1 MAASLSAPPS
11 SSDSTVSS
19 TTYKPAPEPLKLRNS
34 CQGCA
39 ASKLKCPQEKPR
51 CSRCTRRGVMCE
63 YLAAKPGG
71 RKPGR
76 RLGPS
81 SNQTIEGRVERRYSN
96 TTGVTTTTTT
106 AEPSVYVQPQSQDYW
121 FAPLSSAP
129 EGGSGSVDTG
139 CISVSSVASNLPKQ
153 HLFVPL
159 DQSSS
164 PSSDSSNTAQDL
176 FGTLSQVPLSASTT
190 ASQIDFSDCLSFA
203 EDLAD
208 MDVLETDDIFNA
220 TIDEAPGRTGNMDLL
235 VNPFSTFPPF
245 GDTISELFTIPTS
258 PAEPKA
264 SMSPSRRGIMQMTR
278 DQRESCEAPPHSCLT
293 QALRSMEEVSSPQSA
308 SGGPAVPATRDIIAQ
323 NRAVVEAARSMAS
336 CACSQDSYLLV
347 VISLVVFKVL
357 NRYAVAARQGASAVH
372 VQVNFDGDGDGD
384 DADPSQ
390 SGCPAPGK
398 RRAIPHS
405 TQLDRHDSSLDY
417 CLEGADSGRM
427 AAQLILSELHLV
439 RRVVEQLS
447 SKLKNQAASDGGE
460 PLEGVDGELLT
471 TLPLSTASYDNIA
484 LALTQRLRALALD
497 VIGLLK
503 KL

>member
-1 MAASLSAPPS
+1 MAASLGAPPS

-19 TTYKPAPEPLKLRNS
+19 AIYKPGPEPLKLRNS

-51 CSRCTRRGVMCE
+51 CSRCARRGVVCE

-76 RLGPS
+76 RLGS
-81 SNQTIEGRVERRYSN
+81 SSTQTVEGRVERRYSN
-96 TTGVTTTTTT
+96 TTAVTTTITA
-106 AEPSVYVQPQSQDYW
+106 AEPSVYVQPTSQDYW
-121 FAPLSSAP
+121 FAPLSSVP
-129 EGGSGSVDTG
+129 EDGSGSVDAG
-139 CISVSSVASNLPKQ
+139 CISVSSVASNHPAQ

-159 DQSSS
+159 DQSS
-164 PSSDSSNTAQDL
+164 PRSSDSSNTAQDL

-208 MDVLETDDIFNA
+208 MDALDTDDIFTAAIN
-220 TIDEAPGRTGNMDLL
+220 EAPEPNGNIDLL

-245 GDTISELFTIPTS
+245 GDTISELFTIPPS
-258 PAEPKA
+258 PPEPDA
-264 SMSPSRRGIMQMTR
+264 SVSPTRRGIKQKTR
-278 DQRESCEAPPHSCLT
+278 DQPASSELPLHSCLT
-293 QALRSMEEVSSPQSA
+293 QALRSLEEVSSPQSA
-308 SGGPAVPATRDIIAQ
+308 SEAPAVSATRAIVAS
-323 NRAVVEAARSMAS
+323 NRAAVEAASSMAS

-372 VQVNFDGDGDGD
+372 VQASFGGD

-390 SGCPAPGK
+390 SRCPAPGK
-398 RRAIPHS
+398 GRAIRQP
-405 TQLDRHDSSLDY
+405 TQPDRHDDSLDY
-417 CLEGADSGRM
+417 CLEGAESGRM
-427 AAQLILSELHLV
+427 AAQLVLSELHLV

-447 SKLKNQAASDGGE
+447 SKLKNQAASGGGE
-460 PLEGVDGELLT
+460 PLEGLDGEFLMA
-471 TLPLSTASYDNIA
+471 LPLSTASYDNIA